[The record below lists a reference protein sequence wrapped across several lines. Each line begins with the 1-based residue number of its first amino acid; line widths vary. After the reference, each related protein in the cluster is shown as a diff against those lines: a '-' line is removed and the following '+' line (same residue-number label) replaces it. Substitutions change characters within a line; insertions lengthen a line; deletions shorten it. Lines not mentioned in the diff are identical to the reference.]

1 MPSATLLK
9 HCFYFLFI
17 LIAVS
22 CYSCKYKLNELQNQA
37 SFKSVAGIN
46 YTEVR
51 RSFESGLIF
60 NQYGYQLEPVWRMAF
75 LSDKEASVYDPDKKQ
90 FYKFEVTLDHDSIF
104 NVSGTWLK
112 ATSISKD
119 SLKFQVLKV
128 EGKTVYYVKSNVYM
142 IFYADNYIKNILHT
156 TPEELRK
163 PQRRDTLFAEKRIA
177 KVNDSLDGTFSAR
190 TPPDLKST
198 SPRVSVVKE
207 KVQADIMNKFD
218 KSDEYM
224 YPEYTVTVNKAYEDF
239 SYKIVAIVD
248 TKGDMHFL
256 WSLIAI
262 MPEFK
267 ESTIHAIKGII
278 DGYLKTYVRV
288 TPGTTLGIPH
298 NCSVTLN
305 LVGNKN

>member
-1 MPSATLLK
+1 MPSAMLRK
-9 HCFYFLFI
+9 HCFYLFFI
-17 LIAVS
+17 WIAVS
-22 CYSCKYKLNELQNQA
+22 CCSCKYKLNGLQNQA
-37 SFKSVAGIN
+37 SFKSVAGIY

-60 NQYGYQLEPVWRMAF
+60 NEYGYQLEPVWRMKF
-75 LSDKEASVYDPDKKQ
+75 LSDNQASVYDPDRKKFFNFQ
-90 FYKFEVTLDHDSIF
+90 VTLDHDSLF

-112 ATSISKD
+112 AMNISKD

-128 EGKTVYYVKSNVYM
+128 EGKTVYYVKSNVFM
-142 IFYADNYIKNILHT
+142 TFYADDYIKNVLHT
-156 TPEELRK
+156 SPEELKK
-163 PQRRDTLFAEKRIA
+163 PQRRDTLFAKKRIA

-190 TPPDLKST
+190 TPPGLKST

-207 KVQADIMNKFD
+207 NVQADIMNRFD

-239 SYKIVAIVD
+239 SYKVVVIVD

-278 DGYLKTYVRV
+278 DGYLKTYVQV
-288 TPGTTLGIPH
+288 TPGTTLGILH

-305 LVGNKN
+305 LVGHKI

>member
-1 MPSATLLK
+1 MPSAILLK
-9 HCFYFLFI
+9 YRFYLFFI
-17 LIAVS
+17 WAAIT
-22 CYSCKYKLNELQNQA
+22 CYSCNFKIDTIPNQA
-37 SFKSVAGIN
+37 SFKGVTGIY

-60 NQYGYQLEPVWRMAF
+60 NENGYQLEPVWRMRF
-75 LSDKEASVYDPDKKQ
+75 ISDSLANVYDPFKKT
-90 FYKFEVTLDHDSIF
+90 FYKFPITLDHDSIF

-112 ATSISKD
+112 AMKISKD

-142 IFYADNYIKNILHT
+142 TFYADNYIKNVLHAT
-156 TPEELRK
+156 VAELRK
-163 PQRRDTLFAEKRIA
+163 PERRDTLFAMKRIA
-177 KVNDSLDGTFSAR
+177 KVNDSLDGTFAAR
-190 TPPDLKST
+190 TPPELKSIT
-198 SPRVSVVKE
+198 PRVSVEKE
-207 KVQADIMNKFD
+207 KVEADIMNRYD

-224 YPEYTVTVNKAYEDF
+224 YPEYTITINKAYENF

-267 ESTIHAIKGII
+267 ETTIHAIKGII
-278 DGYLKTYVRV
+278 DGYLKTYVQV
-288 TPGTTLGIPH
+288 KPGTTLGIPH